1 LVDIRPE
8 CGSPHEYPWTGPDP
22 EDDVGAHNKLRRL
35 FDIDTELDYETV
47 HQLVARW
54 HPYEGMVYF
63 HLLPQSLSEDGLL
76 A

>member
-1 LVDIRPE
+1 MAAHTGTPGVAPAPE
-8 CGSPHEYPWTGPDP
+8 TN
-22 EDDVGAHNKLRRL
+22 VGAHNKLRRF
-35 FDIDTELDYETV
+35 FDIDTELDYKTV

-63 HLLPQSLSEDGLL
+63 HLLLRSLSEDGLL